1 MMKLVVSMAVLLS
14 LCSFQVWAKND
25 IEAGV
30 LSHPVVWPAMA

>member
-14 LCSFQVWAKND
+14 LCSFQVWAKM
-25 IEAGV
+25 ILRRGV